1 MSAILEYAPILVFF
15 VTYLLSDLFV
25 ATQVLMIVAILSLS
39 IQYFNLGIVSW
50 INILTVCFVLL
61 FGALTLLLQ
70 DEQFIKMKLTIL
82 EIILA
87 SVLLIGLWFKKLF
100 IKKIL
105 GKAWPNVPDSV
116 WRIFTIRCVIF
127 FLIIA
132 AANEIIW
139 RTQSTD
145 IWILFKTFGVLV
157 ATFVFTI
164 SQIPLVQKFIVSTK
178 EDTNHESHSDK
189 PEQDEE
195 KKRD

>member
-70 DEQFIKMKLTIL
+70 DEQFIKMKLTII

-116 WRIFTIRCVIF
+116 WRVFTIRYVIF

-157 ATFVFTI
+157 ATFIFAI

-189 PEQDEE
+189 P
-195 KKRD
+195 